1 MHSLPEIQARFAA
14 ALRGDTES
22 SAADVAGDGLPPAG
36 RLRIYQH
43 NSRAM
48 FEGALERSYPVLRR
62 RVGEAYFSQ
71 LARGYR
77 QRHPSCSGD
86 LHWVGEHF
94 PEYLSGTLAGTGYEW
109 LAELAALEWACE
121 AALVA
126 AQSRPV
132 GAEALS
138 GLAADEIGGAGLR
151 LQDSL
156 HCIASSFPVLDVWR
170 ANQPD
175 GDGQPVDLARGPQ
188 CVLVSCGETGLELRE
203 VSATMLEFTRRLRQ
217 GTVLGEALDL
227 SGLPIES
234 VAGALGLL
242 FEAGL
247 VTDVWHRS
255 LEQET

>member
-1 MHSLPEIQARFAA
+1 VRSLPEIQAGFAA
-14 ALRGDTES
+14 ALRGDTAS
-22 SAADVAGDGLPPAG
+22 GAADVAGDGLSPAG

-71 LARGYR
+71 LAHGYR
-77 QRHPSCSGD
+77 QRHPSRSGD

-94 PEYLSGTLAGTGYEW
+94 PEYLSSTQAGTGYEW

-121 AALVA
+121 SALVA

-132 GAEALS
+132 GAEALAQ
-138 GLAADEIGGAGLR
+138 LTADEIGGARLLLQQSLR
-151 LQDSL
+151 
-156 HCIASSFPVLDVWR
+156 CIASSFPVLEVWR

-175 GDGQPVDLARGPQ
+175 GDGQPVDLSKGPQ
-188 CVLVSCGETGLELRE
+188 YVLVSCGETGLELRE
-203 VSATMLEFTRRLRQ
+203 VSATILDFTRRLQQ
-217 GTVLGEALDL
+217 GVALGEALDQ
-227 SGLPIES
+227 SGLAIES
-234 VAGALGLL
+234 VAGALGLV

-247 VTDVWHRS
+247 VTNVSHRS

>member
-1 MHSLPEIQARFAA
+1 VRSLPEIQAGFAA
-14 ALRGDTES
+14 ALRGDTAS
-22 SAADVAGDGLPPAG
+22 GAADVAGDGLPPAG

-71 LARGYR
+71 LAHGYR
-77 QRHPSCSGD
+77 QRHPSRSGD

-94 PEYLSGTLAGTGYEW
+94 PEYLSSTQAGTGYEW

-121 AALVA
+121 SALVA

-132 GAEALS
+132 GAEALAQ
-138 GLAADEIGGAGLR
+138 LTADEIGGARLLLQQSLR
-151 LQDSL
+151 
-156 HCIASSFPVLDVWR
+156 CIASSFPVLEVWR

-175 GDGQPVDLARGPQ
+175 GDGQPVDLSKGPQ
-188 CVLVSCGETGLELRE
+188 YVLVSCGETGLELRE
-203 VSATMLEFTRRLRQ
+203 VSATILDFTRRLQQ
-217 GTVLGEALDL
+217 GVALGEALDQ
-227 SGLPIES
+227 SGLAIES
-234 VAGALGLL
+234 VAGALGLV

-247 VTDVWHRS
+247 VTNVSHRS

>member
-1 MHSLPEIQARFAA
+1 MRSLPEIQAGFAA
-14 ALRGDTES
+14 ALRGDTAS
-22 SAADVAGDGLPPAG
+22 GAADVAGNGLTATG

-62 RVGEAYFSQ
+62 RVGGAYFSQ
-71 LARGYR
+71 LAHGYR
-77 QRHPSCSGD
+77 QRYPSRSGD

-94 PEYLSGTLAGTGYEW
+94 PEHLSSTQAGTGYEW

-121 AALVA
+121 TSLVA
-126 AQSRPV
+126 ARSRPV

-138 GLAADEIGGAGLR
+138 GLTADEIGGAALQLQRSLR
-151 LQDSL
+151 
-156 HCIASSFPVLDVWR
+156 CIASAVPVLDVWR

-175 GDGQPVDLARGPQ
+175 ADGRPIDLSKGPQ

-203 VSATMLEFTRRLRQ
+203 VGATMLEFTRLLQQ
-217 GTVLGEALDL
+217 GVPLGEALDR

-247 VTDVWHRS
+247 VAAVSHPAV
-255 LEQET
+255 EQES